1 MHATKGFSTEKWKR
15 SFNIT
20 FEGESGIIIII
31 DLHMHVNFTIGIDVG
46 GVCREFFNCL
56 CDVLFGGRNP
66 RGLFTPFKDDPQSLV
81 KTK

>member
-1 MHATKGFSTEKWKR
+1 MVK
-15 SFNIT
+15 
-20 FEGESGIIIII
+20 
-31 DLHMHVNFTIGIDVG
+31 LYNFTVGIDIG

-81 KTK
+81 KTNAEITPLRYNYIGTS